1 MNFDLVFIDADKI
14 NYSNYYNLVFD
25 KVNVGGYIIADN
37 VLYSGEVVLSDSDKS
52 NNAKAIHQFNE
63 LVKND
68 PRVENVL
75 LPVRDGIMIVRKIS

>member
-1 MNFDLVFIDADKI
+1 VNFDLVFIDADKI